1 MIEKYRLT
9 TEEKLRLLTGVNM
22 WKTYDANG
30 KVKSLYLSDGPHGVR
45 AVDER
50 LHTAYPSLSLVGC
63 SFDRKTAE
71 LMGRSIADDAIEQG
85 ADVMLAPGVNMKRTP
100 LCGRNFEYFSED
112 PILSGELAY
121 AYINGV
127 QSKGVGTSLKHF
139 AANNAEYFRNV
150 QNCEMDERTLYEIY
164 LTAFEIALKAK
175 PWTVMCSY
183 NMLNGVYTSEN
194 RVLLKE
200 ILRDKFGFDGVII
213 SDWCAVINGGR
224 ALNATLDLRM
234 PDNENA
240 YDELKNAL
248 DRGWITEKQVDDAVN
263 RILTLVEKTK
273 NDLKKIEFSKS
284 QRHENARKIAEEGV
298 VLLKNENDI
307 LPLKAGSS
315 IDVYQDHK
323 SAKCAC
329 GGGSAFVKTDYRIR
343 TVGEELESRGFKVK
357 KHAHCRGDIY
367 SDYQIVCIG
376 DFETVECEGQDRS
389 DIDVDKIDEQILLNA
404 IDSGT
409 NVIVLVFTGSAID
422 MSRFADKV
430 KAIVYAG
437 FGGEGITE
445 VLADI
450 LSGKVCP
457 SGKLAETFPF
467 SLSEVPVNL
476 DEERQCGVFYK
487 ERLFIGYRHYEK
499 YRIKPMFAFGYGL
512 SFAKFEYCD
521 LSVTKTGE
529 CEFEV
534 SYTIENVSDTDGK
547 EISQVYVSDPVSTCE
562 RPIKE
567 LKEFSKDFI
576 AAHTKKRVTLKL
588 DERAFRF
595 YNPSLKKWYVENG
608 KFIICVGAASNDI
621 RLTQEIT
628 ICLPESEQASNFGN
642 FNREI

>member
-1 MIEKYRLT
+1 M
-9 TEEKLRLLTGVNM
+9 
-22 WKTYDANG
+22 
-30 KVKSLYLSDGPHGVR
+30 
-45 AVDER
+45 
-50 LHTAYPSLSLVGC
+50 
-63 SFDRKTAE
+63 
-71 LMGRSIADDAIEQG
+71 
-85 ADVMLAPGVNMKRTP
+85 
-100 LCGRNFEYFSED
+100 
-112 PILSGELAY
+112 
-121 AYINGV
+121 
-127 QSKGVGTSLKHF
+127 
-139 AANNAEYFRNV
+139 
-150 QNCEMDERTLYEIY
+150 
-164 LTAFEIALKAK
+164 
-175 PWTVMCSY
+175 
-183 NMLNGVYTSEN
+183 
-194 RVLLKE
+194 LLKE
-200 ILRDKFGFDGVII
+200 ILRDKFGFDGVIM
-213 SDWCAVINGGR
+213 SDWGAVHHGGR

-234 PDNENA
+234 PDNEIA

-248 DRGWITEKQVDDAVN
+248 ECGWITEKQVDDAVN

-273 NDLKKIEFSKS
+273 NDLKKIEFSKA
-284 QRHENARKIAEEGV
+284 QRHENARKIAEECV

-343 TVGEELESRGFKVK
+343 TIGEELESRGFRVK

-376 DFETVECEGQDRS
+376 DFANVECEGQDRS

-445 VLADI
+445 ALSDI

-467 SLSEVPVNL
+467 SLSDVPVNL
-476 DEERQCGVFYK
+476 DEERRCGVFYK

-499 YRIKPMFAFGYGL
+499 YRIKPMFSFGYGL
-512 SFAKFEYCD
+512 SYAKFEYGD

-547 EISQVYVSDPVSTCE
+547 EISEVYVSDPVSTCE

-595 YNPSLKKWYVENG
+595 YNPSLKRWYVENG
-608 KFIICVGAASNDI
+608 KFVIYVGSASDDI
-621 RLTQEIT
+621 RLAQEIS
-628 ICLPESEQASNFGN
+628 ICLSENDQISNFSN
-642 FNREI
+642 FNMEI